1 MRPGR
6 IVTTPGSSW
15 NDDSAAEDS
24 DRVQGEVV
32 DDAASAAFGGYT
44 KRAANPA
51 ADTGQPSSGGGTF
64 GFPMGAMPG
73 GGLSVGAAF
82 RMLTD
87 ASPEV
92 RSMLAIPLRLLTIGV
107 GVPSVVA
114 ALFGI
119 GIDGSPRYVAFA
131 VALLGAVAVVL
142 VERRRRRL
150 IAGPP
155 AAEQRQGSVPAQPR
169 RRGIAGLIGL
179 SVLMMMLAIGFD
191 VVALLLVIFGVW

>member
-1 MRPGR
+1 M
-6 IVTTPGSSW
+6 TTPGSSW
-15 NDDSAAEDS
+15 HDDSAAEDA

-32 DDAASAAFGGYT
+32 NDAASAAFGGYD
-44 KRAANPA
+44 KPAANPA
-51 ADTGQPSSGGGTF
+51 ADAGQPSSGGTF

-73 GGLSVGAAF
+73 GGLSVGSAF

-92 RSMLAIPLRLLTIGV
+92 RSMLAIPLRLLAIGV
-107 GVPSVVA
+107 AVPSVVA
-114 ALFGI
+114 VLFGI
-119 GIDGSPRYVAFA
+119 GIDGSPRYVSFA

-169 RRGIAGLIGL
+169 RRGIAGLVGF

-191 VVALLLVIFGVW
+191 VVALVLVIFGVW

>member
-1 MRPGR
+1 MIPPG
-6 IVTTPGSSW
+6 PGW
-15 NDDSAAEDS
+15 DDDSAADDA

-32 DDAASAAFGGYT
+32 DDAASAAFGGYPQ
-44 KRAANPA
+44 PA
-51 ADTGQPSSGGGTF
+51 ADSNRPPSSGGTF
-64 GFPMGAMPG
+64 GFPLGATSAG
-73 GGLSVGAAF
+73 GMSVGGAF

-92 RSMLAIPLRLLTIGV
+92 RSMLAIPVRLLTIGV
-107 GVPSVVA
+107 AVPSVVA
-114 ALFGI
+114 VLFGI

-131 VALLGAVAVVL
+131 VALLGAISVVL
-142 VERRRRRL
+142 LERRRRRL

-155 AAEQRQGSVPAQPR
+155 AAEQRHGSVPAAPR
-169 RRGIAGLIGL
+169 RRGIAGLIGF